1 MASATYL
8 GVVERGQNGFGVYF
22 PDVPGCVSAGSSLF
36 SAMVNG
42 EQALAAHLE
51 LLAQEGEEI
60 PGGSVTADEDIAVV
74 SCFLVDIELH

>member
-1 MASATYL
+1 MASASIFRMFL
-8 GVVERGQNGFGVYF
+8 AACL
-22 PDVPGCVSAGSSLF
+22 PGSSLF